1 MKLPHQRQTIWKLN
15 LKSYALYLLRPRE
28 FVLYLSMYLYSA
40 RLSCCGDTFFT
51 TAIVKIS
58 KENLVWWTSRACI
71 DNADFS
77 QYFSLKHPRWPL
89 VRSWHS
95 CVVRPKYVSLS
106 PHSLQI
112 HMYIM
117 FLDLQLRWR
126 GMRIVLP
133 LMTTWLCVFT
143 WGHCKHPRPLQC
155 WSNSALLEKLNCLLR
170 TTRFPIE
177 LPFFSAN
184 NMRVS
189 PMSCWNSSFRLR
201 TSVLNSDTP
210 SK

>member
-51 TAIVKIS
+51 IAIEKIS

-77 QYFSLKHPRWPL
+77 QYFSLKHPLWPL

-106 PHSLQI
+106 PQFANPHV
-112 HMYIM
+112 YN
-117 FLDLQLRWR
+117 
-126 GMRIVLP
+126 VLG
-133 LMTTWLCVFT
+133 LAIEMAWDADSAAVDDNLTLCVYLGT
-143 WGHCKHPRPLQC
+143 L
-155 WSNSALLEKLNCLLR
+155 
-170 TTRFPIE
+170 
-177 LPFFSAN
+177 
-184 NMRVS
+184 
-189 PMSCWNSSFRLR
+189 
-201 TSVLNSDTP
+201 
-210 SK
+210 